1 MSEFAQPSQRRS
13 AIDGLAVAMM
23 LGLTFSW
30 GLNQVA
36 VKIGNTGFNPV
47 LAVVVRSAIGCVLVY
62 LWCRYRRI
70 PVFER
75 DGTLWPGIAAG
86 ALFGT
91 EFALIF
97 AGLDVTTAARGTLMV
112 NTMPFWVLVG
122 SHFLLGEAI
131 SLRKLLG
138 LLLAF
143 VGIVLVFSDQLSL
156 PGPEALRGDLMCLAA
171 GVVWAATTLLIKKSR
186 LNDASA
192 EKTLLYQLVVSTFFV
207 IPIVPIAGPLLRDV
221 SALAV
226 SSLLF
231 QGIVIVAFTYVLW
244 FWLVREYP
252 ASGLSS
258 FAFLTPAFGVLCGW
272 LILDEPISW
281 RIFTAL
287 GLIAVGLMV
296 VNRPARRSPP
306 G

>member
-1 MSEFAQPSQRRS
+1 MSELVQASRRRS

-23 LGLTFSW
+23 IGLTFSW

-47 LAVVVRSAIGCVLVY
+47 FAVVVRSAIGCVLVY

-70 PVFER
+70 PIFGR

-86 ALFGT
+86 VLFGT
-91 EFALIF
+91 EFLLLF
-97 AGLDVTTAARGTLMV
+97 LGLDLTTVARGTLML
-112 NTMPFWVLVG
+112 NTMPFWVLLG
-122 SHFLLGEAI
+122 GHFLLGESF
-131 SLRKLLG
+131 SLRKFLG

-143 VGIVLVFSDQLSL
+143 AGIVMVFSDELSL
-156 PGPEALRGDLMCLAA
+156 PDPAALRGDMMCLAA
-171 GVVWAATTLLIKKSR
+171 GAVWAATLILIKKSR

-192 EKTLLYQLVVSTFFV
+192 EKTLLYQLLVSTFFV
-207 IPIVPIAGPLLRDV
+207 VPFVPVAGSLLRDV
-221 SALAV
+221 STLAV
-226 SSLLF
+226 SALLF

-244 FWLVREYP
+244 FWLVRQYP

-258 FAFLTPAFGVLCGW
+258 FAFLSPAFGVLCGW

-287 GLIAVGLMV
+287 GLIAVGLV
-296 VNRPARRSPP
+296 IVNRPVRRSPP